1 MKADLLYHMIGV
13 NIVNDTVVP
22 VESVKTLYKELS
34 SAEKLNR
41 TTKKVLE
48 QIKQILPAFYV
59 CLWK

>member
-1 MKADLLYHMIGV
+1 M
-13 NIVNDTVVP
+13 NDTVVP